1 MFMMFY
7 SVTVSRISKAILL
20 HFVGK
25 FINNVYNNNCVY
37 ISLLSILFTA
47 EILYIECFFFSLR
60 SLCLTEYPVILL
72 CLHVVD
78 NW

>member
-47 EILYIECFFFSLR
+47 EILYIECFFFQFAK
-60 SLCLTEYPVILL
+60 PVFDRVSSDI
-72 CLHVVD
+72 VVPTRR
-78 NW
+78 